1 MQEENNMSEQWQ
13 KTIQHIVDRV
23 DDCIRNKNDESL
35 TLKLLAQE
43 FGYSEFH
50 FSRKF
55 REISG
60 MQFREYLR
68 CRRLAFSLRQLR
80 DTEESV
86 LQKMCI
92 RDSFGLVMLYS
103 ASYAV
108 ALYRRGDAL
117 SLIHISL

>member
-60 MQFREYLR
+60 MQFPGVSSLPKAGV
-68 CRRLAFSLRQLR
+68 LAQAAARH
-80 DTEESV
+80 
-86 LQKMCI
+86 
-92 RDSFGLVMLYS
+92 
-103 ASYAV
+103 
-108 ALYRRGDAL
+108 RGKRAADRAGSWL
-117 SLIHISL
+117 FLP